1 MVKKFLH
8 RSAIVLA
15 LALLTVPAGRM
26 FAQSS
31 GAPVITGGDP
41 MPTGEDVSTGMTAIL
56 LLAAI
61 SNG

>member
-8 RSAIVLA
+8 QSAIVLA
-15 LALLTVPAGRM
+15 LTLLTVPAGKL

-31 GAPVITGGDP
+31 GNQVITGGDP
-41 MPTGEDVSTGMTAIL
+41 MPTGEDVSTGMTVL
-56 LLAAI
+56 MLLAAI